1 MKGTPQSFLRHSE
14 LECQRSSNMQTPI
27 YQSTLNIHSERL
39 EKLVEELEEKFPF
52 QPVHPKEE
60 LNVIM
65 YRSGQQSVV
74 QYIKQILDEI

>member
-1 MKGTPQSFLRHSE
+1 MS
-14 LECQRSSNMQTPI
+14 I
-27 YQSTLNIHSERL
+27 YPSTLNIYSEKL
-39 EKLVEELEEKFPF
+39 EKLVEDLEEKFPF